1 MEKDDVLPETSGLTQ
16 FERLQSR
23 PIPDELNRAIE
34 EVFQQDAKARNE
46 IKRLSVLEFVKRRGG
61 KIKVGNFQND
71 IEDLEVKEMSME
83 EKYDKLYDQFVVTD
97 VIALDFIKEMG
108 LTDKFMDHQ
117 MKIFKKSIPSMM
129 GPVFKLIKML
139 APGRAFKMLVK
150 EMLKE
155 LQVLD
160 PPSSI
165 ELVSLS
171 DREAVIKQKNS
182 VLVKKYRD
190 IIKKTGL
197 KLDFKEMLEITNE
210 SWKEMLKNF
219 GFEYDE
225 QVKGDAIITT
235 VKLPK

>member
-1 MEKDDVLPETSGLTQ
+1 MEKDDVFPEPSGLTQ
-16 FERLQSR
+16 SERLQSP
-23 PIPDELNRAIE
+23 PIPDELNRAID
-34 EVFQQDAKARNE
+34 EVFQQDMKARNE
-46 IKRLSVLEFVKRRGG
+46 IKRLSVLEFIKRRGG

-108 LTDKFMDHQ
+108 LTEKFMDHQ
-117 MKIFKKSIPSMM
+117 MKIFKKSIPSMI
-129 GPVFKLIKML
+129 GPAFKLIKML
-139 APGRAFKMLVK
+139 APGRTFKMLVK

-160 PPSSI
+160 PLSSI

-197 KLDFKEMLEITNE
+197 KLDFKEMLEITNK
-210 SWKEMLKNF
+210 SWKEMLKDF
-219 GFEYDE
+219 GFEYDV
-225 QVKGDAIITT
+225 QVIGDAIINT